1 MSYKLTRLRDNLK
14 KQSKEITFLEWN
26 EDGSFKAKHKQPQ
39 IGFSLWMSPFNQF
52 YTWQTTVITEIIE
65 QTENTLHFKT
75 ENSEYHLQQIED
87 NFEDL
92 SAQEFLEQLGDGEP
106 ITVKTYTFDK
116 PKGTI
121 WLEEADEVTLTDLGL
136 DSQSLQDLLD
146 EDNLL

>member
-1 MSYKLTRLRDNLK
+1 MSYKLTRSRDNLQ
-14 KQSKEITFLEWN
+14 KQSKEIIYLEWK
-26 EDGSFKAKHKQPQ
+26 EDGKLKAKHENPQ

-65 QTENTLHFKT
+65 QTQTTLHFKT
-75 ENSEYHLQQIED
+75 ENSEYHLEQIED
-87 NFEDL
+87 DFKDL
-92 SAQEFLEQLGDGEP
+92 SAQEFLEELEKGEA
-106 ITVKTYTFDK
+106 ITVKTYSFDK
-116 PKGTI
+116 PKSTI